1 MVMEGAAMGD
11 ASVPPLRS
19 APTRAGPAMARV
31 GPVDSDPQPPD
42 RPVDL
47 TADDPLAA
55 LQRWVADGQVDEA
68 ARARSRRR
76 WLENIATEEA
86 TLGGVLLDLAERGRP
101 VIVRT
106 LAGHR
111 VTGPIIAVGADFIGI
126 RDPRLGDTLMPTTR
140 IATVQPAPGD
150 DLPAG
155 DRRHDVVLAFGDA
168 LMELAAERPEVMVG
182 VGDETLRGELRT
194 ASSEVVTLVIADE
207 RREPIS
213 IALTAIDHVVVRFS
227 LTTSLSFDEIAAD
240 APGID
245 TRRSGR
251 RRGTG

>member
-19 APTRAGPAMARV
+19 APTRADPTVARV
-31 GPVDSDPQPPD
+31 GPVNSDPQPPD
-42 RPVDL
+42 HPVDL

-55 LQRWVADGQVDEA
+55 LQQWVADSQVDEA

-76 WLENIATEEA
+76 WLENAATEEA
-86 TLGGVLLDLAERGRP
+86 TLGGVLLDLAERRRP

-111 VTGPIIAVGADFIGI
+111 VAGPIIAVGADFVGVA
-126 RDPRLGDTLMPTTR
+126 DARLGDTLMPTAR

-213 IALTAIDHVVVRFS
+213 IALTAIDHVVVRS
-227 LTTSLSFDEIAAD
+227 
-240 APGID
+240 
-245 TRRSGR
+245 R
-251 RRGTG
+251 

>member
-11 ASVPPLRS
+11 ASVPPPRS
-19 APTRAGPAMARV
+19 APTRADPTVARV
-31 GPVDSDPQPPD
+31 GPVHSDPQPPD

-68 ARARSRRR
+68 TRARSRRR
-76 WLENIATEEA
+76 WLKNAATEEA
-86 TLGGVLLDLAERGRP
+86 TLGGVLLDLAERRRP

-111 VTGPIIAVGADFIGI
+111 VAGPIIAVGADFVGVA
-126 RDPRLGDTLMPTTR
+126 DARLGDTLMPTTR

-182 VGDETLRGELRT
+182 VGDETLGGEVRT
-194 ASSEVVTLVIADE
+194 ASTEVVTLVIADE

-213 IALTAIDHVVVRFS
+213 IALTAIDHVDVRS
-227 LTTSLSFDEIAAD
+227 
-240 APGID
+240 
-245 TRRSGR
+245 R
-251 RRGTG
+251 

>member
-1 MVMEGAAMGD
+1 MGD
-11 ASVPPLRS
+11 ASVPPPRS
-19 APTRAGPAMARV
+19 APTRADTTVARV
-31 GPVDSDPQPPD
+31 GPVNSDPQPPD

-47 TADDPLAA
+47 TADEPLAA
-55 LQRWVADGQVDEA
+55 LHRWVADGQVDEA

-76 WLENIATEEA
+76 WLENAATEEA
-86 TLGGVLLDLAERGRP
+86 TLGGVLLNLAERRRP

-111 VTGPIIAVGADFIGI
+111 VAGPIIAVGADFVGVA
-126 RDPRLGDTLMPTTR
+126 DARLGDTIMPATP
-140 IATVQPAPGD
+140 IATVQSAPGD

-194 ASSEVVTLVIADE
+194 ASTEVITLVIADE

-213 IALTAIDHVVVRFS
+213 IALTAIDHVVVRS
-227 LTTSLSFDEIAAD
+227 
-240 APGID
+240 
-245 TRRSGR
+245 R
-251 RRGTG
+251 

>member
-1 MVMEGAAMGD
+1 MEGAAMGD
-11 ASVPPLRS
+11 ASVPPPRS
-19 APTRAGPAMARV
+19 APTRADPTVARV
-31 GPVDSDPQPPD
+31 GPVHSDPQPPD

-68 ARARSRRR
+68 TRARSRRR
-76 WLENIATEEA
+76 WLKNAATEEA
-86 TLGGVLLDLAERGRP
+86 TLGGVLLDLAERRRP

-111 VTGPIIAVGADFIGI
+111 VAGPIIAVGADFIGVA
-126 RDPRLGDTLMPTTR
+126 DARLGDTLMPTTR

-182 VGDETLRGELRT
+182 VGDEPSEAKSARPAPR
-194 ASSEVVTLVIADE
+194 SS
-207 RREPIS
+207 PS
-213 IALTAIDHVVVRFS
+213 
-227 LTTSLSFDEIAAD
+227 
-240 APGID
+240 
-245 TRRSGR
+245 
-251 RRGTG
+251 

>member
-19 APTRAGPAMARV
+19 APTRADPTVARV
-31 GPVDSDPQPPD
+31 GPVNSEPQPPD
-42 RPVDL
+42 CPVDL

-76 WLENIATEEA
+76 WLENAATEEA
-86 TLGGVLLDLAERGRP
+86 TLGGVLLDLAERRRP

-111 VTGPIIAVGADFIGI
+111 VAVGADFVGVA
-126 RDPRLGDTLMPTTR
+126 DARLGDTLMPTTR

-168 LMELAAERPEVMVG
+168 LTELAAERPDVMVG

-194 ASSEVVTLVIADE
+194 ASTEVVTLVIADE

-213 IALTAIDHVVVRFS
+213 IALTAIDHVVVRS
-227 LTTSLSFDEIAAD
+227 
-240 APGID
+240 
-245 TRRSGR
+245 R
-251 RRGTG
+251 

>member
-11 ASVPPLRS
+11 ASVPPPRS
-19 APTRAGPAMARV
+19 APTRADPTVARV
-31 GPVDSDPQPPD
+31 GPVNSDPQPPD

-47 TADDPLAA
+47 TADEPLAA

-76 WLENIATEEA
+76 WLENAATEEA
-86 TLGGVLLDLAERGRP
+86 TLGGVLLDLAERRRP

-111 VTGPIIAVGADFIGI
+111 VAGPIIAVGADFVGVA
-126 RDPRLGDTLMPTTR
+126 DARLGDTLMPTTR

-194 ASSEVVTLVIADE
+194 ASTEVITLVIADE

-213 IALTAIDHVVVRFS
+213 ITLTAIDHVVVRS
-227 LTTSLSFDEIAAD
+227 
-240 APGID
+240 
-245 TRRSGR
+245 R
-251 RRGTG
+251 

>member
-11 ASVPPLRS
+11 ASVPPPRS
-19 APTRAGPAMARV
+19 APTRADPTVARV
-31 GPVDSDPQPPD
+31 GPVNSDPQPPD

-47 TADDPLAA
+47 TAGDPLAA
-55 LQRWVADGQVDEA
+55 LQRWVADGRVDEA

-76 WLENIATEEA
+76 WLENAATEEA
-86 TLGGVLLDLAERGRP
+86 TLGGVLLDLAERRRP
-101 VIVRT
+101 VTVRT
-106 LAGHR
+106 LVGHR
-111 VTGPIIAVGADFIGI
+111 ITGPIIAVGADFIAVA
-126 RDPRLGDTLMPTTR
+126 DARLGDTLMPTTR

-155 DRRHDVVLAFGDA
+155 DRRHDVVLTFGDA

-194 ASSEVVTLVIADE
+194 ASTEVVTLVIADE

-213 IALTAIDHVVVRFS
+213 IALAAIDHVVVRS
-227 LTTSLSFDEIAAD
+227 H
-240 APGID
+240 
-245 TRRSGR
+245 
-251 RRGTG
+251 

>member
-11 ASVPPLRS
+11 ASVPPPRS
-19 APTRAGPAMARV
+19 APTRADPTVARV
-31 GPVDSDPQPPD
+31 GPVNSDPQPPD

-55 LQRWVADGQVDEA
+55 LQRWVADSQVDEA

-76 WLENIATEEA
+76 WLENAATEEA
-86 TLGGVLLDLAERGRP
+86 TLGGVLLDLAERRRP
-101 VIVRT
+101 VTVRT
-106 LAGHR
+106 LVGHR
-111 VTGPIIAVGADFIGI
+111 ITGPIIAVGADFIAVA
-126 RDPRLGDTLMPTTR
+126 DARLGDTLMPTTR

-155 DRRHDVVLAFGDA
+155 DRRHDVVLTFGDA

-194 ASSEVVTLVIADE
+194 ASTEVVTLVIADE

-213 IALTAIDHVVVRFS
+213 IALAAIDHVVVRS
-227 LTTSLSFDEIAAD
+227 
-240 APGID
+240 
-245 TRRSGR
+245 R
-251 RRGTG
+251 

>member
-11 ASVPPLRS
+11 ASVPPPRS
-19 APTRAGPAMARV
+19 APTRADPTVARV
-31 GPVDSDPQPPD
+31 GPVNSDPQPPD

-47 TADDPLAA
+47 TAGDPLAA

-76 WLENIATEEA
+76 WLENAATEEA
-86 TLGGVLLDLAERGRP
+86 TLGGVLLDLAERRRP
-101 VIVRT
+101 VTVRT
-106 LAGHR
+106 LVGHR
-111 VTGPIIAVGADFIGI
+111 ITGPISAVGADFIAVA
-126 RDPRLGDTLMPTTR
+126 DARLGDTLMPTTR

-155 DRRHDVVLAFGDA
+155 DRRHDVVLTFGDA

-194 ASSEVVTLVIADE
+194 ASTEVVTLVIADE

-213 IALTAIDHVVVRFS
+213 IALAAIDHVVVRS
-227 LTTSLSFDEIAAD
+227 
-240 APGID
+240 
-245 TRRSGR
+245 R
-251 RRGTG
+251 

>member
-19 APTRAGPAMARV
+19 APTRADPTVARV
-31 GPVDSDPQPPD
+31 GPVNSDPQPPD

-47 TADDPLAA
+47 TADDPLRA

-76 WLENIATEEA
+76 WLENAATRAA
-86 TLGGVLLDLAERGRP
+86 TLGGVLLDLAERRRP

-111 VTGPIIAVGADFIGI
+111 VAGPIIAVGADFVGVA
-126 RDPRLGDTLMPTTR
+126 DARLGDTLMPTTR
-140 IATVQPAPGD
+140 IATVQPAPSD

-213 IALTAIDHVVVRFS
+213 IALTAIDHVVVRS
-227 LTTSLSFDEIAAD
+227 
-240 APGID
+240 
-245 TRRSGR
+245 R
-251 RRGTG
+251 

>member
-1 MVMEGAAMGD
+1 
-11 ASVPPLRS
+11 
-19 APTRAGPAMARV
+19 MARV

-47 TADDPLAA
+47 TSDDPLAA
-55 LQRWVADGQVDEA
+55 LQRGSPM
-68 ARARSRRR
+68 ARSTKRSARSRRR
-76 WLENIATEEA
+76 WLEKVATEEA

-106 LAGHR
+106 LAGQRHR
-111 VTGPIIAVGADFIGI
+111 ADH
-126 RDPRLGDTLMPTTR
+126 RRRSRLRRRSRPRLGDTLMPTTR

-168 LMELAAERPEVMVG
+168 LMELAAERPNVMVG
-182 VGDETLRGELRT
+182 AGDETFEANSARPAPR
-194 ASSEVVTLVIADE
+194 SSPSQSRMNAANDLHRPRCDRSC
-207 RREPIS
+207 RRP
-213 IALTAIDHVVVRFS
+213 RS
-227 LTTSLSFDEIAAD
+227 LTTSFSFDEIVAD

-251 RRGTG
+251 HRGTG

>member
-11 ASVPPLRS
+11 ASVPPPRS
-19 APTRAGPAMARV
+19 APTRADPTVARV
-31 GPVDSDPQPPD
+31 GPVNSDPQPPD

-47 TADDPLAA
+47 TAGDPLAA
-55 LQRWVADGQVDEA
+55 LQRWVADGRVDEA

-76 WLENIATEEA
+76 WLENAATEEA
-86 TLGGVLLDLAERGRP
+86 TLGGVLLDLAERRRP
-101 VIVRT
+101 VTVRT
-106 LAGHR
+106 LVGHR
-111 VTGPIIAVGADFIGI
+111 ITGPIIAVGADFIAVA
-126 RDPRLGDTLMPTTR
+126 DARLGDTLMPTTR

-155 DRRHDVVLAFGDA
+155 DRRHDVVLTFGDA

-194 ASSEVVTLVIADE
+194 ASTEVVTLVIADE

-213 IALTAIDHVVVRFS
+213 IALAAIDHVVVRS
-227 LTTSLSFDEIAAD
+227 
-240 APGID
+240 
-245 TRRSGR
+245 R
-251 RRGTG
+251 